1 MKLFFATTF
10 AALSLFAC
18 SAPPSAITETE
29 STGAQA
35 LAVATCSTTFF
46 VESSHAWAQWETT
59 LDTADTLTAEIRTLD
74 NVDER
79 TPGNVVAIGKAHT
92 TCLALRPCTVSVQ
105 IPGDPNVY
113 PVTLSADR
121 KRADVVQP
129 YPGLVAGFTNEAS
142 CR

>member
-18 SAPPSAITETE
+18 SSPPDAVTETE
-29 STGAQA
+29 STSQA
-35 LAVATCSTTFF
+35 LDVATCSTTFF
-46 VESSHAWAQWETT
+46 VESSHSWAQWETT

-92 TCLALRPCTVSVQ
+92 TCLALRPCTVNVL

-113 PVTLSADR
+113 AVTLSADH

-129 YPGLVAGFTNEAS
+129 YPGLVAGFTNEAR
-142 CR
+142 CQ